1 MMFRSLALLNNNK
14 KAYTLKRKFL
24 CGIAFLIFAACFT
37 SGCEK
42 GSSPSFSIKLLGV
55 SDEGLLDLN
64 QTITVTLD
72 EKDGSGITGTAVF
85 SEYVLSDGDSTGSTK
100 IRNLSD
106 GDSTGSTKIR
116 NLDVE
121 IQNAVP
127 GHKYTAYIYTG
138 TSCDTPGNIW
148 DVEGFKSLTFTADE
162 NGMGYR
168 SYLVD
173 ITFNTNSDT
182 DINGKVLVIHE
193 QVGSGDLSEGTQVSC
208 GIITSSQ

>member
-1 MMFRSLALLNNNK
+1 MMFRSLALRNNNK
-14 KAYTLKRKFL
+14 KAYTLKHKLL
-24 CGIAFLIFAACFT
+24 CGLVLLIFAACFT
-37 SGCEK
+37 SGCES
-42 GSSPSFSIKLLGV
+42 GPSSRFSTELLEV
-55 SDEGLLDLN
+55 FDEGFIDLN

-85 SEYVLSDGDSTGSTK
+85 SEYVSSNSE
-100 IRNLSD
+100 
-106 GDSTGSTKIR
+106 STGSTKIR

-127 GHKYTAYIYTG
+127 GRKYAAYIYTG

-148 DVEGFKSLTFTADE
+148 DVEGFNSLTFAADE
-162 NGMGYR
+162 NGMGFR
-168 SYLVD
+168 SNLVD
-173 ITFNTNSDT
+173 LTFDTNSDT

-193 QVGSGDLSEGTQVSC
+193 QVGSGDISDGTQVSC

>member
-14 KAYTLKRKFL
+14 RALYIKTQVL
-24 CGIAFLIFAACFT
+24 CGIAFLILAACFT
-37 SGCEK
+37 SGCEG
-42 GSSPSFSIKLLGV
+42 GSSRVTTKLLEV
-55 SDEGLLDLN
+55 FDEGLIDLN
-64 QTITVTLD
+64 QTITVALD

-85 SEYVLSDGDSTGSTK
+85 KEYVSSGESTGS
-100 IRNLSD
+100 S
-106 GDSTGSTKIR
+106 KIR
-116 NLDVE
+116 NLDIE

-127 GHKYTAYIYTG
+127 DSKYAAYIYTG

-148 DVEGFKSLTFTADE
+148 DVEGYDALTITADE
-162 NGMGYR
+162 NGTGIL

-173 ITFNTNSDT
+173 LTFDTNSDT
-182 DINGKVLVIHE
+182 DIDGKVLVIHE